1 MYITFVWKIRFEQ
14 IQHFLSTLIIFC
26 AVPDVPR
33 WLTGGLVSLLLL
45 MFIILIVYKMF
56 KIELV
61 LWYRN
66 SRCAFVSKEGM
77 WMWPLYV
84 SVTSL
89 LLFIFFLIAITSK
102 QLYDC
107 LIECIW
113 NFLENFQIH
122 MERPFQSRR

>member
-66 SRCAFVSKEGM
+66 SGCAFVSKEGM
-77 WMWPLYV
+77 WMWPMYV

-89 LLFIFFLIAITSK
+89 LLFIFFSNCYYFQTI
-102 QLYDC
+102 
-107 LIECIW
+107 IW
-113 NFLENFQIH
+113 LFNRMYLEFPWEFSDTYGKI
-122 MERPFQSRR
+122 FSVT